1 MIDYLYLFLY
11 KLFSLLAKILPKKT
25 MDFLLKGLAKFA
37 YKVDK
42 KHNHIINANLKL
54 AFKDSLRKIERD
66 KIGVRVFYNL
76 LQTII
81 GFIKRDGKS
90 KEEILKDIEFK
101 NSYILQNAIDNKKK
115 IIFITGHY
123 SNWELLPLSVSA
135 KFGINIVGV
144 GRKLDSELMDRV
156 LIKNREKFG
165 IEMVYRKGGLKGI
178 IKALKNGKA
187 VGLLLDQ
194 HLGAKQGGV
203 EINFFNHKALH
214 SPSASILA
222 RNFQATLIPVFISTN
237 NYKKYTITFYNPLP
251 LIKTENKEQDIIDMT
266 QAQAKITEDII
277 KEKPNEW
284 FWVHKRWKGFYPE
297 IYKRE
302 KNN

>member
-1 MIDYLYLFLY
+1 MIDYLYLSLY
-11 KLFSLLAKILPKKT
+11 KLFSLLAKILPKRG
-25 MDFLLKGLAKFA
+25 MDYLLKSLAKFA
-37 YKVDK
+37 YRVDK
-42 KHNHIINANLKL
+42 KHNHIINTNLKL
-54 AFKDSLRKIERD
+54 AFKDRLTQQDRD
-66 KIGVRVFYNL
+66 NIGVRVFYNL

-81 GFIKRDGKS
+81 GFMRRES
-90 KEEILKDIEFK
+90 RSREEILKDIEFK
-101 NSYILQNAIDNKKK
+101 NSHILQTAIDNREKV
-115 IIFITGHY
+115 IFITGHY

-178 IKALKNGKA
+178 IKALKGGKA

-203 EINFFNHKALH
+203 EIDFFNHKALH

-222 RNFQATLIPVFISTN
+222 RNLQATLIPVFISTD

-251 LIKTENKEQDIIDMT
+251 TIKTEDKEQDIIDMT
-266 QAQAKITEDII
+266 QAQAKITEDVIR
-277 KEKPNEW
+277 EKPEEW

-297 IYKRE
+297 IYKRD
-302 KNN
+302 NR